1 MARRVG
7 SAVAAFVTGRLGAW
21 LTILIALLASGL
33 LIGGAGKAYDS
44 NAASASLPTSAE
56 SARAAVLQQQLPS
69 SKTNPALIVYA
80 REGEVLTAGDRA
92 AIQAGRAA
100 FGPIAVGGPVSPAVY
115 SPDGRAALVVVP
127 LPTDVAGSV
136 VVASVTA
143 IRAAIQEDLPTGLT
157 AQVTGGAGFIADI
170 NNAFAGADLK
180 LLVVTAAVVALLL
193 LVTYRS
199 PILWLVPLLVVG
211 TADQVASSLVAVVS
225 RAANLPIDPATSG
238 IVQVLVFGAGTD
250 YALLLIARY
259 REELRHVQDERVAMR
274 RALSNGGPAIAGS
287 AVTVVLSLLTL
298 LFATLTSNRAL
309 GIAGA
314 IGIAVAAIF
323 GLLVLPAALVVCK
336 RGVFWPFIPRV
347 GDVDHA
353 RTGAWARLGGIVSA
367 RPWPIIAG
375 SIVVLVVL
383 AAGFI
388 GTNFGLS
395 QTAQFRVKA
404 ESAVGLE
411 TLGRHFPAGLSDP
424 VTVLTNPAAA
434 AAVLTAARVT
444 PGVASAVISDRNAV
458 VVQIDAVL
466 KAAPDTPESY
476 AAIRA
481 LRDNVHAVPGG
492 NTMVGGSVAIDLDT
506 RDAAIRD
513 LKVIVPLVLLVVL
526 VVLMLLLGAVV
537 GPVVLVLTVVAS
549 FFAALGAGTWIFTHL
564 LGFDG
569 IAVSVPLLAFLFL
582 VALGVDYN
590 IFLTTRAREE
600 AAREG
605 TRRGIVV
612 ALAVTG
618 GVITSA
624 GILLAAVFGVLA
636 VLPVI
641 ALTEIGIIVGLG
653 VLLDTLLVRTV
664 LVPALIVVLDGRFW
678 WPGTP
683 HRSDPTA
690 PLGREGIATE
700 EISAPAPN
708 SG

>member
-1 MARRVG
+1 M
-7 SAVAAFVTGRLGAW
+7 VASFVTGRLGAW
-21 LTILIALLASGL
+21 LVILIAVLASGV
-33 LIGGAGKAYDS
+33 LIGGAGKAHDS
-44 NAASASLPTSAE
+44 NAPSAALPVSAE
-56 SARAAVLQQQLPS
+56 SARVAALQQQLPS
-69 SKTNPALIVYA
+69 SRSNPALVVYA
-80 REGEVLTAGDRA
+80 RGGEILTVANRA
-92 AIQAGRAA
+92 AIQANRVA
-100 FGPIAVGGPVSPAVY
+100 FAPIAVGGPVGPAIY
-115 SPDGRAALVVVP
+115 ASDGRAALVAVP
-127 LPTDVAGSV
+127 LPADVAGTV
-136 VVASVTA
+136 VVDAVSA
-143 IRAAIQEDLPTGLT
+143 IRAVTQQALPAGLS

-180 LLVVTAAVVALLL
+180 LLIVTAAVVALLL

-211 TADQVASSLVAVVS
+211 LADQVASSLIAIVS
-225 RAANLPIDPATSG
+225 RAADVQIDPATSG

-259 REELRHVQDERVAMR
+259 REELRHVEDERVAMR
-274 RALSNGGPAIAGS
+274 RALSKGGPAIAGS

-309 GIAGA
+309 GVAGA
-314 IGIAVAAIF
+314 IGIAVAAVF
-323 GLLVLPAALVVCK
+323 GLVVLPAALVVCK

-347 GDVDHA
+347 GDVDRA
-353 RTGAWARLGGIVSA
+353 RTGAWARLGGVVSA

-375 SIVVLVVL
+375 STVVLVVL

-388 GTNFGLS
+388 GTSFGLS

-404 ESAVGLE
+404 ESAAGLE
-411 TLGRHFPAGLSDP
+411 TLGRYFPAGLSDP
-424 VTVLTNPAAA
+424 ATVLANATAADTVLAAA
-434 AAVLTAARVT
+434 RAT
-444 PGVASAVISDRNAV
+444 PGIASAAISDRNSA
-458 VVQIDAVL
+458 VVQITAVL
-466 KAAPDTPESY
+466 KAAPDTAESY
-476 AAIRA
+476 AAIQA
-481 LRDNVHAVPGG
+481 LRHSVHAVAGG
-492 NTMVGGSVAIDLDT
+492 DALVGGSVAIDLDT

-526 VVLMLLLGAVV
+526 VVLMLLLRAVV
-537 GPVVLVLTVVAS
+537 GPVVLILTVVAS
-549 FFAALGAGTWIFTHL
+549 FFAALGSGTWIFTHL
-564 LGFDG
+564 LGFGG

-600 AAREG
+600 TASEG

-664 LVPALIVVLDGRFW
+664 LVPALIVVFDGRFW

-683 HRSDPTA
+683 LGSSD
-690 PLGREGIATE
+690 LVTE
-700 EISAPAPN
+700 EVSVPAPN
-708 SG
+708 SS

>member
-1 MARRVG
+1 MARRAG
-7 SAVAAFVTGRLGAW
+7 SAIAAFVTGRLGAW
-21 LTILIALLASGL
+21 LVVLIAVLASGA
-33 LIGGAGKAYDS
+33 LIGGAGKAYSS
-44 NAASASLPTSAE
+44 NASSANLPVSIE
-56 SARAAVLQQQLPS
+56 SARAAALQQQLPS
-69 SKTNPALIVYA
+69 SQSNPALVVYA
-80 REGEVLTAGDRA
+80 RGGEILTTGDRA
-92 AIQAGRAA
+92 AIQADRVS
-100 FGPIAVGGPVSPAVY
+100 FGPIAVGGPVSPAIY
-115 SPDGRAALVVVP
+115 STDGRAALVAVP
-127 LPTDVAGSV
+127 LPADVAGSV
-136 VVASVTA
+136 VVESVTS
-143 IRAAIQEDLPTGLT
+143 IRAVTQKNLPAGLT
-157 AQVTGGAGFIADI
+157 AQVTGGAGFVADI

-180 LLVVTAAVVALLL
+180 LLIVTAAVVALLL

-211 TADQVASSLVAVVS
+211 TADQVASSLIAVVS
-225 RAANLPIDPATSG
+225 RAADLQIDPATSG

-309 GIAGA
+309 GVAGA
-314 IGIAVAAIF
+314 IGIAVAATF

-383 AAGFI
+383 AAGFV

-395 QTAQFRVKA
+395 QTEQFRVKA
-404 ESAVGLE
+404 DSAEGLQ
-411 TLGRHFPAGLSDP
+411 TLGRYFPAGLSDP
-424 VTVLTNPAAA
+424 ATVLTNPGAADAVLAAA
-434 AAVLTAARVT
+434 RAT
-444 PGVASAVISDRNAV
+444 PGVASASISDRNSA
-458 VVQIDAVL
+458 VVQIEAVL
-466 KAAPDTPESY
+466 KAAPDTPDSY
-476 AAIRA
+476 AAIQA
-481 LRDNVHAVPGG
+481 LRDSVHAVPGG
-492 NTMVGGSVAIDLDT
+492 DALVGGSVAIDLDT

-513 LKVIVPLVLLVVL
+513 LKVVVPLVLLVVL
-526 VVLMLLLGAVV
+526 LVLMLLLRAVV
-537 GPVVLVLTVVAS
+537 GPIVLVLTVVAS

-564 LGFDG
+564 LGFGG

-600 AAREG
+600 AASAG
-605 TRRGIVV
+605 TRHGIVV

-636 VLPVI
+636 VLPII

-683 HRSDPTA
+683 HSSNSTV
-690 PLGREGIATE
+690 PLDSVDGRV
-700 EISAPAPN
+700 
-708 SG
+708 SGVSS